1 MGRIISHLAIAAALT
16 SGLSLI
22 GCGGSQEEITEP
34 DAVTGATDTPME
46 KAPEAAPEPEPHI
59 CKKPLEAPSEV
70 WPRIEAV
77 RLIPPAELEESCGLD
92 FVELVSRWRG
102 LPVDLL
108 APIVAAAGSDRE
120 ALETWVE
127 AKAPDCPTAAVSA
140 VAMDV
145 ISAWKIGEDPSIMDE
160 RAASWSELSAS
171 SEEIAL
177 ALQEIA
183 ELKPIL
189 KEVNSIH
196 EMRCMLEVN
205 PLGFAVACKP
215 IHPQGKDI
223 DLSWKTA
230 TRDGLLEDLELTKC
244 KGRSCKK
251 LKKTAARLKKSYLA
265 LVQKVDALETEVY
278 REQIKAWLVL
288 PPFKSQS

>member
-1 MGRIISHLAIAAALT
+1 MGRIISHLGIAAALT
-16 SGLSLI
+16 SCLSLI

-34 DAVTGATDTPME
+34 DAVTGATDMPME
-46 KAPEAAPEPEPHI
+46 KEPASSPEPEPHI
-59 CKKPLEAPSEV
+59 CEKPLEAPGEV

-77 RLIPPAELEESCGLD
+77 RLIPAGELTERCGLD

-120 ALETWVE
+120 ALTTWVE
-127 AKAPDCPTAAVSA
+127 AKAPDCPTGAVSV

-145 ISAWKIGEDPSIMDE
+145 MSSWKIGEDPAILDE
-160 RAASWSELSAS
+160 RAASWSELSGS
-171 SEEIAL
+171 SEEIAA

-196 EMRCMLEVN
+196 EMRCMLQVN
-205 PLGFAVACKP
+205 PLGFAVDCKP
-215 IHPQGKDI
+215 IHPQGKEI

-230 TRDGLLEDLELTKC
+230 TRDGLLEDLELTEC

-251 LKKTAARLKKSYLA
+251 LKKTAARLKKSYLP
-265 LVQKVDALETEVY
+265 LVQRVDELKTEVY

>member
-1 MGRIISHLAIAAALT
+1 MGRTISHLGIAAALA
-16 SGLSLI
+16 SCLSLI

-34 DAVTGATDTPME
+34 DAVTGATDMPME
-46 KAPEAAPEPEPHI
+46 KEPASSPEPEPHI
-59 CKKPLEAPSEV
+59 CEKPLEAPEEV

-77 RLIPPAELEESCGLD
+77 RLIPAVELTERCGLD

-108 APIVAAAGSDRE
+108 DPIVSAEAANGE
-120 ALETWVE
+120 ALLAWVAE
-127 AKAPDCPTAAVSA
+127 KAPDNPTAAASV

-145 ISAWKIGEDPSIMDE
+145 VSAWEIGEDPGVLDAKAE
-160 RAASWSELSAS
+160 GWSGVSGS
-171 SEEIAL
+171 SEEIAA

-189 KEVNSIH
+189 KEVSSIH
-196 EMRCMLEVN
+196 EMRCMLQVN
-205 PLGFAVACKP
+205 PLGFAVDCKP
-215 IHPQGKDI
+215 IHPQGKEI

-230 TRDGLLEDLELTKC
+230 TRDGLLEDLELTEC

-265 LVQKVDALETEVY
+265 LVKRVDELKTEVY